1 MPTTLTPA
9 ERKTLKARA
18 HAIDP
23 VVIIGDAG
31 LTPGVLAEI
40 DRSLVAHQLIKVRV
54 TGDHREARVLMRDA
68 IVAGLDAA
76 PVQTIG
82 KLLILFRP
90 APVDDATAWPVAR
103 KTAKKAA
110 KKTRAVER
118 NAALRNPA
126 RKVSTR
132 KTPANAHP
140 PRTERVR
147 KSGQRS
153 AKKPFQNK

>member
-1 MPTTLTPA
+1 MPLTLSPS

-18 HAIDP
+18 HALDA

-40 DRSLVAHQLIKVRV
+40 ERSLVAHQLIKVRV
-54 TGDHREARVLMRDA
+54 TGDDRAARLAMRDA
-68 IVAGLDAA
+68 IVAELDAA
-76 PVQTIG
+76 PVQAIG
-82 KLLILFRP
+82 KLLVLFRP
-90 APVDDATAWPVAR
+90 APVDDASAWPVV
-103 KTAKKAA
+103 KKAA
-110 KKTRAVER
+110 KKTAKKTRA
-118 NAALRNPA
+118 AARIPA

-140 PRTERVR
+140 PRTDRVR

-153 AKKPFQNK
+153 AKKPFQNN